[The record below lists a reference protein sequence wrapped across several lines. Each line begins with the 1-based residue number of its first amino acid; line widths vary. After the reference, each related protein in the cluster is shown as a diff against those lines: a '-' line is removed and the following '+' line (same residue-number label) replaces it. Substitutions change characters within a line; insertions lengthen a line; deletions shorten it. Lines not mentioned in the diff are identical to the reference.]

1 MDTDTP
7 DGIAIVGMAGR
18 FPKSPNLQ
26 RFWENLCQGFEGVS
40 VFSNEELEQAGIGSD
55 LLRHPDYV
63 KAKGF
68 LDNADL
74 FDAGFFGFSPREAEL
89 TDPQMRLFLECAW
102 EVLESAGW
110 DPDKFSGLIG
120 VYAGM
125 SFSSYMWQFAGD
137 DAELDS
143 VSAFRTVMGGAEK
156 DHLATTVS
164 YRLNLRGPSFN
175 IQTACS
181 TSLAAVHVAAR
192 AVMTYECDMALAG
205 GVSVSAPLRCGYL
218 YEPGGIASA
227 DGHCRSFDANGSGSV
242 AGDGVGIV
250 LLKRLEDAIAA
261 RDKIY
266 AVIKGSAA
274 NNDGHRKVGFSA
286 PAIEGQA
293 EAISMALAAAS
304 SNCESIGYIEAHG
317 SATAIGDPIEIAALN
332 QVYSQAALK
341 PGSIAVGSVKSNIGH
356 LNAAAGVA
364 GLIKA
369 TLAVSHGWIPASVNF
384 RQANPKIPFERG
396 PFRVNQTLSPWPDS
410 NKPRRAGVSSFGI
423 GGTNVHVIL
432 EEAPQMKPSEP
443 AKPFQLIVISAK
455 TRAAL
460 ERATD
465 RLSAHLH
472 EHQEQ
477 NLADIA
483 FTLQEGRKA
492 FEHRRIAVG
501 RDLSETAAVLQARTP
516 SQVLTAVAPSAR
528 RPVAFLFPGLGDQY
542 LDMGRGQYESEPDFA
557 KHVDYCC
564 EFLQPFLGR
573 DLRKIMYPT
582 ERVRLQSEVSTE
594 ERLDFRSLIQ
604 RGNVQRRDVQPK
616 GDDSSP
622 ATQEIHRTRWA
633 QPALFV
639 TEYALA
645 KLWMSW
651 GIVPASLMGYSIG
664 EFVAACLAGV
674 ISLDDSLRMLAVRAQ
689 SIERLAPGA
698 MLAIGAPEAQVSP
711 LLTSG
716 VSVAG
721 INGNSLCVVAG
732 TPEAVDALQ
741 DRLLREGEIV
751 CRRLLAGHAFHSPL
765 MQPVAE
771 ELTKIARSLRLRPP
785 QIPYISNVTGKP
797 ITDSEA
803 TDAAYW
809 AQHLTRPVQFAAG
822 LQHLCSPSAPVFL
835 EVGPGQMLTSL
846 AEQYLAGKGVADRV
860 TLASLPH
867 SSDSQTDRAFI
878 LHTLG
883 SLWLAGI
890 EPDWNGVHRHE
901 LRSRIPLPTYPFERQ
916 RYWITPSRR
925 PQRSAPESAIAVQ
938 MAASS
943 ALETVSY
950 ERSVDYEQSVASPNG
965 ENGNSRPHLGAEY
978 VAPANSTEQR
988 IAKVWEE
995 LLGVHPIG
1003 VHDEFLRLGGNS
1015 LLAIR
1020 VAAELREAFQIEFPL
1035 EALLKSSTVA
1045 EIALFVED
1053 TLVTMIEGMDEA
1065 EVSRME
1071 NS

>member
-1 MDTDTP
+1 MDRDAL

-18 FPKSPNLQ
+18 FPQSPNLQ
-26 RFWENLCQGFEGVS
+26 RFWENLCQGFEGIS
-40 VFSNEELEQAGIGSD
+40 FFSDEELERAGISTD
-55 LLRHPDYV
+55 LLRSLNYV

-68 LDNADL
+68 LEDADL
-74 FDAGFFGFSPREAEL
+74 FDAGFFGFSPREAEF
-89 TDPQMRLFLECAW
+89 TDPQIRLFLECAW
-102 EVLESAGW
+102 EVLESAGY

-125 SFSSYMWQFAGD
+125 SFSSYMWQFASD
-137 DAELDS
+137 DSESDS
-143 VSAFRTVMGGAEK
+143 VSAFRTIMGGAEK

-181 TSLAAVHVAAR
+181 TSLAAVHTAAR

-205 GVSVSAPLRCGYL
+205 GVSVSAPLRCGYR

-227 DGHCRSFDANGSGSV
+227 DGHCRSFDADGSGSIV
-242 AGDGVGIV
+242 GDGIGIV

-261 RDKIY
+261 RDTVY
-266 AVIKGSAA
+266 AVIKGSAV
-274 NNDGHRKVGFSA
+274 NNDGRRKVGFTA

-293 EAISMALAAAS
+293 EAISMALAAAGA
-304 SNCESIGYIEAHG
+304 NCESIGYIEAHG
-317 SATAIGDPIEIAALN
+317 SATTIGDPIEIAALN
-332 QVYSQAALK
+332 QAYNEADLK

-364 GLIKA
+364 GLIKT
-369 TLAVSHGWIPASVNF
+369 TLALKNSWIPPSVNF
-384 RQANPKIPFERG
+384 HEANSKIPFERG
-396 PFRVNQTLSPWPDS
+396 PFRVNHTLSPWPAG
-410 NKPRRAGVSSFGI
+410 NKPKRAGVSSFGI

-432 EEAPQMKPSEP
+432 EEAPRMKPSEP
-443 AKPFQLIVISAK
+443 AKPFQLVVLSAK
-455 TRAAL
+455 TGPAL

-465 RLSAHLH
+465 QLTTHLLRH
-472 EHQEQ
+472 PEQ

-501 RDLSETAAVLQARTP
+501 RDLSETAIVLQARTP
-516 SQVLTAVAPSAR
+516 SRVLTAVAPSAR
-528 RPVAFLFPGLGDQY
+528 RPVAFLLPGLGDQY
-542 LDMGRGQYESEPDFA
+542 LDMGRGLYESEPEFA
-557 KHVDYCC
+557 KHVDYCS
-564 EFLQPFLGR
+564 EFLQPLLGV
-573 DLRKIMYPT
+573 DLRRTMYPNPRVRQQNEVRSE
-582 ERVRLQSEVSTE
+582 ERVN
-594 ERLDFRSLIQ
+594 FRSLL
-604 RGNVQRRDVQPK
+604 RRV
-616 GDDSSP
+616 GEDSSP
-622 ATQEIHRTRWA
+622 TMQEIHRTLWA

-639 TEYALA
+639 IEYALA

-651 GIVPASLMGYSIG
+651 GIVPESLMGYSIG
-664 EFVAACLAGV
+664 EYVAACVAGV
-674 ISLDDSLRMLAVRAQ
+674 ISLEDSLRMLAVRAQ

-698 MLAIGAPEAQVSP
+698 MLAIAAPEAEIRP
-711 LLTSG
+711 LLTSEI
-716 VSVAG
+716 SVAG

-732 TPEAVDALQ
+732 APGVVDALQ

-751 CRRLLAGHAFHSPL
+751 CRRLLATHAFHSPL

-771 ELTKIARSLRLRPP
+771 ELTRIARSIRLSPP

-797 ITDSEA
+797 ITGSEA

-809 AQHLTRPVQFAAG
+809 ARHLTQPVQFAAG
-822 LQHLCSPSAPVFL
+822 LQHLCSPSAPVLL

-846 AEQYLAGKGVADRV
+846 AEQYLAGRGVTERV

-867 SSDSQTDRAFI
+867 SSDAQPDRAFI
-878 LHTLG
+878 LNTLG

-890 EPDWNGVHRHE
+890 EPDWNGAHRHE
-901 LRSRIPLPTYPFERQ
+901 SRSRIPLPTYPFERQ
-916 RYWITPSRR
+916 RYWLTPNK
-925 PQRSAPESAIAVQ
+925 RSEKKYGADPAIAQPV
-938 MAASS
+938 AASP
-943 ALETVSY
+943 ARKIVSY
-950 ERSVDYEQSVASPNG
+950 DQSFASHNG
-965 ENGNSRPHLGAEY
+965 DSGNSRPHLGAEY

-988 IAKVWEE
+988 IAKIWEE
-995 LLGVHPIG
+995 MLGIHPIG
-1003 VHDEFLRLGGNS
+1003 IHDEFLRLGGNS

-1020 VAAELREAFQIEFPL
+1020 VAAELREAFQIDFPL
-1035 EALLKSSTVA
+1035 VALLKSPTVA

-1053 TLVTMIEGMDEA
+1053 ALLTMIEGMDEA

-1071 NS
+1071 NT